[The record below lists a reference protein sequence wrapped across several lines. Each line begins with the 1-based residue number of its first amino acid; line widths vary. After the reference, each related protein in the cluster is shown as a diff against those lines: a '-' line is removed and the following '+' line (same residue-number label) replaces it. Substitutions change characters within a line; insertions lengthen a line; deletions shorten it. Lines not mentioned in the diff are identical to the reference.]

1 MKNSRINQ
9 LNSFI
14 KTVSFMALVVFSCV
28 HLSAALCFAAFGEDV
43 EKPKPEFTRE
53 GKNIVAKLL
62 PRGKSNKI
70 TIEFRVNGGEL
81 NDVNGMAFPSGKNQ
95 EVNQKDFRSDL
106 FTIVLSNVAKGGDAT
121 LVARSDYFNSS
132 TCFFLFNE
140 RSTPAWADTKAQYKA
155 NSDKVRDLI
164 MIVKDGGPF
173 DVDGKADGKIVVN
186 GGPKDSFW
194 GYAVGTLFI
203 RFFGVFLVLG
213 VLMFGMMICGKI
225 FESAGK
231 RKDELNELALAQIP
245 PVKSV
250 HKHKINSEMVAAIS
264 IALHMELASGD
275 AVCKKPVESDI
286 DPDIVA
292 AVSMVLHMERQEKK
306 S

>member
-1 MKNSRINQ
+1 
-9 LNSFI
+9 
-14 KTVSFMALVVFSCV
+14 MALVVFSCV
-28 HLSAALCFAAFGEDV
+28 HLSAAHCFAAFGEDV

-53 GKNIVAKLL
+53 GKNITAKLL

-70 TIEFRVNGGEL
+70 TIEFSVKGGEL

-95 EVNQKDFRSDL
+95 EVNNKDFRSDL
-106 FTIVLSNVAKGGDAT
+106 FTIVLSNVPKGGEAT

-140 RSTPAWADTKAQYKA
+140 RSTPAWADAKAQHKV
-155 NSDKVRDLI
+155 NSDKMRDLI
-164 MIVKDGGPF
+164 IHVKDGGPF
-173 DVDGKADGKIVVN
+173 DVDGKADGKIVLN

-194 GYAVGTLFI
+194 GYAIGTLFI

-213 VLMFGMMICGKI
+213 VLQIGMMICGHI

-231 RKDELNELALAQIP
+231 RKDALNELNELALAQIP
-245 PVKSV
+245 PAKSINIG
-250 HKHKINSEMVAAIS
+250 KINSEMVAAIS

-275 AVCKKPVESDI
+275 ALCRKPVEADI

-292 AVSMVLHMERQEKK
+292 AVSMVLHMERQEMK